1 MRALVMPIPNKV
13 KVGWKTYDVILAD
26 PTLNGGDELY
36 GQIDYDR
43 CTITLRAAAS
53 PDQQRATLVHEL
65 LHAVSNMYGLDL
77 NEKLVTDLA
86 NALYCV
92 YKDNSSCTKKDYKT
106 LGESPHG
113 PFAVGSGQPPLTC
126 INQSNM
132 QVNCNL

>member
-65 LHAVSNMYGLDL
+65 LHAVSNMYGLNLD
-77 NEKLVTDLA
+77 EKLVEDLA

-92 YKDNSSCTKKDYKT
+92 YKDNPSCTKKDYKT

-113 PFAVGSGQPPLTC
+113 PIVVGCGQY
-126 INQSNM
+126 S
-132 QVNCNL
+132 

>member
-65 LHAVSNMYGLDL
+65 LHAVSNMYGLNLD
-77 NEKLVTDLA
+77 EKLVTDLA

-113 PFAVGSGQPPLTC
+113 PIVVGCGQY
-126 INQSNM
+126 S
-132 QVNCNL
+132 